1 MKKLKHLALLL
12 ATSAM
17 ASSAFAEIDVSA
29 ATTALTTD
37 GSAAITAVG
46 TALVGLALPW
56 CSSGSKARCSA
67 ETCLNGLAGGLSSR
81 LYDHGW
87 SV

>member
-12 ATSAM
+12 ATSAL

-46 TALVGLALPW
+46 TALVGLAGIAVVFKW
-56 CSSGSKARCSA
+56 VKGAMF
-67 ETCLNGLAGGLSSR
+67 G
-81 LYDHGW
+81 
-87 SV
+87 

>member
-1 MKKLKHLALLL
+1 MKKLKHLALIL

-46 TALVGLALPW
+46 TALVGLAGIAVVFKW
-56 CSSGSKARCSA
+56 VKGAMF
-67 ETCLNGLAGGLSSR
+67 G
-81 LYDHGW
+81 
-87 SV
+87 

>member
-29 ATTALTTD
+29 ATTAISTD
-37 GSAAITAVG
+37 GSTAITAVG
-46 TALVGLALPW
+46 TALIGVAALAVVFKW
-56 CSSGSKARCSA
+56 VKGAIF
-67 ETCLNGLAGGLSSR
+67 G
-81 LYDHGW
+81 
-87 SV
+87 

>member
-12 ATSAM
+12 ATSVM

-37 GSAAITAVG
+37 GSAAITAEG
-46 TALVGLALPW
+46 TALVGLAGIAVVFKW
-56 CSSGSKARCSA
+56 VKGAMF
-67 ETCLNGLAGGLSSR
+67 G
-81 LYDHGW
+81 
-87 SV
+87 